1 MRLTNDPVVLY
12 KLHLSPSFRMM
23 DSTKVSAS
31 SATDYPLRS
40 AAAVK
45 QLRCFIPA
53 TCLDPCVLFCSD
65 GGDETQIAVC
75 AELAGAKL
83 WQGRSLKHWSL
94 SKLLVL
100 IKAALPSAPKKKK
113 WTTTPAGVQ

>member
-1 MRLTNDPVVLY
+1 M
-12 KLHLSPSFRMM
+12 SFQMM
-23 DSTKVSAS
+23 NSTIVSAS
-31 SATDYPLRS
+31 SAKQIMN
-40 AAAVK
+40 AAAAMNH
-45 QLRCFIPA
+45 LRCFIRA
-53 TCLDPCVLFCSD
+53 ACLDPCVLFCCD

-100 IKAALPSAPKKKK
+100 IKAALLCTKTDGRCSRCRLAL
-113 WTTTPAGVQ
+113 